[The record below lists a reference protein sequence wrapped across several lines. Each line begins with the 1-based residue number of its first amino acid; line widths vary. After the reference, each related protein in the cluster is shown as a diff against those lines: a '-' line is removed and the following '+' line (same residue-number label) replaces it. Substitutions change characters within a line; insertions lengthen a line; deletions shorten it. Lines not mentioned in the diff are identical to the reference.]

1 MHFPIKGSKIEAR
14 KIGGIKMKK
23 ILFTLCALS
32 GLSLGLSGC
41 NVVAGEAEPT
51 RESVSAQAQA
61 QALEEAQRKGLLQE
75 TVEEVQITPEQAKS
89 DIEKIVTADS
99 VLVVDEAEVI
109 SEQGNPCYVFS
120 VQKGNE
126 EIGQMAIDTVTGD
139 KFYYLGEGV
148 LEDYKAF
155 PAYNP
160 VAEVDERWCGTFEGP
175 LYQAMKLEP
184 VDEAQIVYSFD
195 SGPNGTAHLEG
206 GSAKSE
212 DGELIFLLSEEGIT
226 VIGGNQT
233 GNYVLITEE
242 AEGLVEEQE
251 TDPNQNDPL
260 VDASEI
266 IEQITES
273 IEDTPQE

>member
-1 MHFPIKGSKIEAR
+1 
-14 KIGGIKMKK
+14 MKK
-23 ILFTLCALS
+23 IFFAICALS

-41 NVVAGEAEPT
+41 NVVSGEAEPT
-51 RESVSAQAQA
+51 RESVSAQA

-75 TVEEVQITPEQAKS
+75 TTEVQVTQEQAKN

-99 VLVVDEAEVI
+99 VSVVDEAEVV
-109 SEQGNPCYVFS
+109 SEQGNLCYVFS
-120 VQKGNE
+120 VQNGTE

-160 VAEVDERWCGTFEGP
+160 LSEVDERWCGTFEGP

-184 VDEAQIVYSFD
+184 VDEDQIVYSFD
-195 SGPNGTAHLEG
+195 NGPNGTAFLEG
-206 GSAKSE
+206 ESAKSE

-233 GNYVLITEE
+233 GNYVLLADSVEE
-242 AEGLVEEQE
+242 AEVQE
-251 TDPNQNDPL
+251 SATDDTDPL
-260 VDASEI
+260 LDASEF
-266 IEQITES
+266 IEQVTQ
-273 IEDTPQE
+273 QEENTTQE